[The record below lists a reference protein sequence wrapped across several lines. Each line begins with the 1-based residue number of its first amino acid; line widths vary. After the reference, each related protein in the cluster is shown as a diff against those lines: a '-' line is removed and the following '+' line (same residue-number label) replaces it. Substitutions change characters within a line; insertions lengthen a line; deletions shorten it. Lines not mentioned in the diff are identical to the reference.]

1 MKKTLSVLLAA
12 MLCVSAFAGCGG
24 NTTPSSTPAS
34 GSTPESSQVEVPT
47 YDETKTADLVVVGAG
62 GAGLS
67 AALEAV
73 ANGAEKVII
82 LEATGKTGGSLNF
95 TSGTM
100 SAAETTVQKEDGIED
115 SMQSFL
121 DDIIR
126 IGSDLGGKVNTD
138 LAEAFVKENTAS
150 FEWLWA
156 NGLSDYTF
164 TTDKDGKRAVYAP
177 EHVLYSIPRSYKA
190 KVMDPTAY
198 KAPAHEILDGMVKKE
213 NKIEIDFNTKATDLI
228 ANDKGQVLSVAGKNS
243 ATGKTVRYDSK
254 NGIVVA
260 TGGYSANSALMGK
273 YAEYGADYLI
283 GGPASADGNGL
294 LMMQK
299 VGAALCDDETMS
311 YIPTFPMGLENKD
324 DPTTG
329 RIASTYTWKAGG
341 IVVNKEGK
349 RFVNECEPNN
359 SVREVA
365 LEKQPGALQYDIFTD
380 KVLEDLN
387 AAGAAGMWNF
397 MFAGENTPGHHTIV
411 EASSVEELAG
421 KLNMNADTL
430 KATIADYNAAVEKGG
445 TDDFGRTFDDSRDAF
460 KVAVNKLEGDKFYAV
475 PLRALVVMTL
485 GGIQANS
492 DMQVLDEAGT
502 AIPGLYAA
510 GEVVGGTW
518 GKFVSGGTGVMGPI
532 TFGRIAARK
541 AMTTAPAEGYTVKPA
556 SNLLDEKLFE
566 KKNASSVDFDMTKP
580 LKDGEY
586 EATVDGQNGP
596 MNVAVTVADGKISAV
611 TVKSHN
617 ETEGIAAG
625 ALEQVPA
632 KIVESNS
639 VGVDAVSGAT
649 LTSERIKKAVVD
661 CLTQASK

>member
-1 MKKTLSVLLAA
+1 MKKTLAVLLATI
-12 MLCVSAFAGCGG
+12 LCMSSLTGCGST
-24 NTTPSSTPAS
+24 NPSSTPD
-34 GSTPESSQVEVPT
+34 SSDAPSNSQAAAPS
-47 YDETKTADLVVVGAG
+47 YDETKTADLVIVGAG

-73 ANGAEKVII
+73 QNGAEKVII

-100 SAAETTVQKEDGIED
+100 SAAGTTIQKEDSITD
-115 SMQSFL
+115 SAEEFKK
-121 DDIIR
+121 DIIR
-126 IGSDLGGKVNTD
+126 IGSDMGGKINTELVD
-138 LAEAFVKENTAS
+138 AFVNENTAT
-150 FEWLWA
+150 FEWLWE
-156 NGLSDYTF
+156 NGLSEYSF
-164 TTDKDGKRAVYAP
+164 STDKDGKRAVFAP

-190 KVMDPTAY
+190 QPKDPATY
-198 KAPAHEILDGMVKKE
+198 KAPAHELLDGMVKKE
-213 NKIEIDFNTKATDLI
+213 SKIEIDFFTKATDLI
-228 ANDKGQVLSVAGKNS
+228 ANEKGQVLSVVGTNS
-243 ATGKTVRYDSK
+243 NNGTSTRYDSK

-273 YAEYGADYLI
+273 FAEHGSDYLI

-299 VGAALCDDETMS
+299 VGAALTDDEVMG

-359 SVREVA
+359 SLREVA
-365 LEKQPGALQYDIFTD
+365 LEKQPDALQYDIFTD
-380 KVLEDLN
+380 KILEDLN
-387 AAGAAGMWNF
+387 AANAAGMWNF
-397 MFAGENTPGHHTIV
+397 IFAKEGAPGNHTIV
-411 EASSVEELAG
+411 EASSIEELAS
-421 KLNMNADTL
+421 KLNMDAATL
-430 KATIADYNAAVEKGG
+430 KTTVDEYNAAVEQGG
-445 TDDFGRTFDDSRDAF
+445 TDTFGRTYDDSRDAF
-460 KVAVNKLEGDKFYAV
+460 KVAVNKIEGDKYYAV

-485 GGIQANS
+485 GGVQANG
-492 DMQVLDEAGT
+492 DMQVLDAAGT
-502 AIPGLYAA
+502 PIPGLYAA

-541 AMTTAPAEGYTVKPA
+541 AMTTTPAEGYTVKPA
-556 SNLLDEKLFE
+556 ANLLDEKLFE
-566 KKNASSVDFDMTKP
+566 KKNASSVDFDMTKT

-586 EATVDGQNGP
+586 ETTVDGQNGP
-596 MNVAVTVADGKISAV
+596 MNVAVTISGGKISAV
-611 TVKSHN
+611 TIKSHN

-625 ALEQVPA
+625 ALEQIPA
-632 KIVESNS
+632 KIVEGNS
-639 VGVDAVSGAT
+639 VSVDAVSGAT

-661 CLTQASK
+661 CLTQAAE